1 MVGLIVLLVASFALW
16 SVARS
21 DQLLQKRLVA
31 NCCLCTRHSEQ
42 QISYDQESVAIW
54 DEAVV
59 NTHDTFNLSWVDVN
73 LGVWM
78 YEYFK
83 HDRIYIIDAKER
95 VTYAMADGQQVA
107 SNGDVTNAAIRN
119 LIARAPPINLA
130 RRS

>member
-1 MVGLIVLLVASFALW
+1 MVGLIALLVASFALW
-16 SVARS
+16 SAARS
-21 DQLLQKRLVA
+21 DQLLQKRLIA
-31 NCCLCTRHSEQ
+31 NCCLCARQGEQ

-54 DEAVV
+54 DEAVT

-95 VTYAMADGQQVA
+95 VTYAMADGQQVT

-119 LIARAPPINLA
+119 LIVAAPPINLA